1 MQYRLHIDIPLG
13 NDETEAIAKTH
24 TIIGNC
30 TNDVHMKLLKHMDIE
45 QLNYRL
51 GYDEDRQRS
60 NYLHK
65 NENGHVNNK
74 KTRIDIE

>member
-1 MQYRLHIDIPLG
+1 LG
-13 NDETEAIAKTH
+13 SDETEAIAKSH
-24 TIIGNC
+24 TIIGKY
-30 TNDVHMKLLKHMDIE
+30 TNDVHMTLLKHMDIG
-45 QLNYRL
+45 QVNYRL